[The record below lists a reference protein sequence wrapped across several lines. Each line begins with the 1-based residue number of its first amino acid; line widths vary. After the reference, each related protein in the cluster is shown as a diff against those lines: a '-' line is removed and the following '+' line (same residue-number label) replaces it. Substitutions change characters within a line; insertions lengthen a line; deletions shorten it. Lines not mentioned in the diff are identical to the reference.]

1 MKNKINPITIL
12 IIGTIISVCIALSG
26 CGKDNS
32 TNPSDENEFSVFVI
46 LDTTIVEKDFAD
58 MTPVTFEE
66 ENAIRISDFIDIA
79 VEEDTLYQLYAY
91 RIIGSDGFY
100 AHTSP
105 GYPDNSWEEI
115 QMGYLLTANR
125 NAVWEPSLELVSRYF
140 VDDVDSIRFIRQFD
154 IVSQT
159 DTTPVKI
166 EDVPTVLLED
176 TLCIKLTDIVLIAD
190 SQFVPDTS
198 ATYTLIAAD
207 GFSVDFSGV
216 EFDTGYWSLVS
227 QKTKFVPD
235 LGGSSR
241 IKGLESIT
249 IP

>member
-1 MKNKINPITIL
+1 MCNKPNSITITMVA
-12 IIGTIISVCIALSG
+12 TIISVFIALTG

-32 TNPSDENEFSVFVI
+32 TNPPDESEFSVLVA
-46 LDTTIVEKDFAD
+46 LDTMVIEKDFAD

-66 ENAIRISDFIDIA
+66 ESAIRISDFIDIT

-125 NAVWEPSLELVSRYF
+125 NAVWEPSLELASRYF
-140 VDDVDSIRFIRQFD
+140 VDDVDTIRLIRQFD

-159 DTTPVKI
+159 DTTPVI
-166 EDVPTVLLED
+166 IDDVPIILLED

-190 SQFVPDTS
+190 PQFVLDTL
-198 ATYTLIAAD
+198 ATYTLTSAD
-207 GFSVDFSGV
+207 GFSGDFSGA

-227 QKTKFVPD
+227 KKTKFVPD

-241 IKGLESIT
+241 IKSLESIT